1 MLIDK
6 YPELIKSL
14 VALDF
19 MTMYFKD
26 MKELCNE
33 NLNNLNRQK
42 LFVGEQI
49 HEVNPIMYNVPEW

>member
-1 MLIDK
+1 
-6 YPELIKSL
+6 
-14 VALDF
+14 
-19 MTMYFKD
+19 MYFKD